1 MSGIRAAIYVRI
13 SNDPE
18 GLAHGV
24 GRQREDCT
32 KLALARGW
40 IVAAVYDDNDISASG
55 KAKRPGWDRLIADL
69 ESGAVDAVVAYS
81 SSRLYRNLRDLTR
94 LIDLANDHVPI
105 ATCVSGNIDLSTADG
120 RMMARMLATV
130 DQAEWERVSERV
142 KRAQTERSLKG
153 LWNGGSDPFGYDPIS
168 EDGGKRLV
176 VNEREAG
183 LIQEAA
189 QAILSGVSLNS
200 IRRDWGARGI
210 KTTRG
215 NAWTVSHLRSMLK
228 RPLPGIINPV
238 DTRRLNDLFD
248 GRTVPGRQRAML
260 TGLLVCG
267 VCGGSMISRPS
278 KGVPGYVCHRTG
290 TVHLSVNGREVERVV
305 VTSAES
311 MMAVG
316 SSLLDPSDPV
326 IAERES
332 VRADLMAL
340 GDNGMP
346 DDYNRA
352 RALKLQAKLD
362 ELDAELERI
371 ALEPRDDMPVVIG
384 LDLPGID
391 VQAQLDE
398 VSRDPRTRAWIESL
412 VESVTVAPANRG
424 SNRFDGGRVSIG
436 WREGVAPR

>member
-1 MSGIRAAIYVRI
+1 MASVKAAIYVRI

-18 GLAHGV
+18 GLKLGV

-32 KLALARGW
+32 KLAESRGW
-40 IVAAVYDDNDISASG
+40 TVAGVYDDNDISASG
-55 KAKRPGWDRLIADL
+55 KRTRPGWDRLIADL

-105 ATCVSGNIDLSTADG
+105 GTCVSGNVDLSTADG

-142 KRAQTERSLKG
+142 RRAQDERRIKG
-153 LWNGGSDPFGYDPIS
+153 LWNGGSDPFGYDPVPV
-168 EDGGKRLV
+168 EGGKRLV
-176 VNEREAG
+176 VNEREAA

-189 QAILSGVSLNS
+189 QSVLSGVSLNS
-200 IRRDWGARGI
+200 IRRDWDARGV
-210 KTTRG
+210 KTTKG
-215 NAWTVSHLRSMLK
+215 NPWTVSHLRTMLR

-238 DTRRLNDLFD
+238 DTRKLNNLFD
-248 GRTVPGRQRAML
+248 GRTTVGRQRAML
-260 TGLLVCG
+260 TGLLACG
-267 VCGGSMISRPS
+267 VCGGSMISRPQ

-290 TVHLSVNGREVERVV
+290 KVHLGVNGRHVERVV
-305 VTSAES
+305 VTAAEG
-311 MMAVG
+311 MLAPG
-316 SSLLDPSDPV
+316 QSLLDPSDPI

-332 VRADLMAL
+332 VEAEIVAL
-340 GDNGMP
+340 AENDMP
-346 DDYNRA
+346 DSYNRA

-362 ELDAELERI
+362 ELDAELVRL
-371 ALEPRDDMPVVIG
+371 ALEPRDDRPVLIG

-398 VSRDPRTRAWIESL
+398 SSRDPRTRAWIESL
-412 VESVTVAPANRG
+412 VESITVAPAKHG
-424 SNRFDGGRVSIG
+424 GRFDPDRVSIR
-436 WREGVAPR
+436 WREGVSAR